1 MHIIKFLCRSITSAN
16 GRTSH
21 GFFSQYL
28 YYPLFRNTLEYHCFI
43 SRAIYFSHTSNVN
56 MIYRV
61 LWLLMFFLLLFLTV
75 NSVQFSYLISQD
87 KSKHYRNLQLVYTLS
102 NRIRQFSAVEIVLI
116 SFTIFICQLIDY
128 SLLFLIWAHK

>member
-1 MHIIKFLCRSITSAN
+1 
-16 GRTSH
+16 
-21 GFFSQYL
+21 
-28 YYPLFRNTLEYHCFI
+28 
-43 SRAIYFSHTSNVN
+43 

-75 NSVQFSYLISQD
+75 NSVQFSYIISQY

-102 NRIRQFSAVEIVLI
+102 NRIRQLSAVEIVLI

-128 SLLFLIWAHK
+128 SLLFLIWAHR